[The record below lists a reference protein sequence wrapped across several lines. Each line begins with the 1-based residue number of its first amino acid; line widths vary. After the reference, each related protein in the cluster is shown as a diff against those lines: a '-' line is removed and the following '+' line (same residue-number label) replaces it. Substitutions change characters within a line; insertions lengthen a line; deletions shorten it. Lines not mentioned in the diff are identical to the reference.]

1 MAPQVM
7 CRCSHGVAV
16 DYYALGIMVF
26 QCIFGFRPYVG
37 ANRQEIRDKILA
49 KQVQIKKKDIPPDWS
64 Q

>member
-1 MAPQVM
+1 
-7 CRCSHGVAV
+7 
-16 DYYALGIMVF
+16 
-26 QCIFGFRPYVG
+26 VG